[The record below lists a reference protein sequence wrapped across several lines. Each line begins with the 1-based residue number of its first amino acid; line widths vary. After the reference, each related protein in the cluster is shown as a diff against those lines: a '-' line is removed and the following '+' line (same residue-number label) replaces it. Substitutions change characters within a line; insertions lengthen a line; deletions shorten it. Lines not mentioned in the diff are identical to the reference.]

1 MAHVTREF
9 LRKVLAGTAGR
20 TETAQIATH
29 LFSCPACRS
38 AARGVVAE
46 VQADMGLKRPGGSL
60 RILAEVFKLEQEDAL
75 EATLAHAEWSEMRLL
90 TPKAQKDRAAVTR
103 ICKSWAFVSLLLREL
118 WACHTYEA
126 AERLAHL
133 TTICIQG
140 MDPNQYS
147 EHVRIDLH
155 VELWAELANA
165 RRKAAEWTRANQAID
180 RAESLR
186 EKGTLSPWLE
196 AFCLAVGA
204 LIKADQ
210 GFVEEAAAS
219 LERCVKVYERL
230 EDWPAVARTLIQT
243 ANVLQDIYPAE
254 GLLLAKRALPLV
266 PSSDPELAKL
276 ARLLQVE
283 CLIWLNELPEAASL
297 FGGCLQSHETGRM
310 RIRRDFVGARL
321 LHSFGYRKE
330 AERMFR
336 DVVTADL
343 ELSLYK
349 DAFLDLLYVFGM
361 HVREGELHKAR
372 AICEHALTQPELADF
387 SHEQM
392 RTVWTL
398 LLDNAQRLAVA
409 TDLLGEVRKYLGVH
423 WRRPAND
430 TPPFFRALGLTDQD
444 F

>member
-29 LFSCPACRS
+29 LLSCPACRS
-38 AARGVVAE
+38 VARGAVAE
-46 VQADMGLKRPGGSL
+46 IQAEGLKRPGGSL
-60 RILAEVFKLEQEDAL
+60 RILAEIFKLEQEDAL

-90 TPKAQKDRAAVTR
+90 TPKAQKDRAVVTKV
-103 ICKSWAFVSLLLREL
+103 CKSWTFVSILLREL
-118 WACHTYEA
+118 WACRTYEG
-126 AERLAHL
+126 AESLAHL
-133 TTICIQG
+133 TTLCIQG

-147 EHVRIDLH
+147 EHVRIDLQ

-165 RRKAAEWTRANQAID
+165 RRKAAEWTRANQAIE
-180 RAESLR
+180 RAEALR
-186 EKGTLSPWLE
+186 EKGSSSPWLE
-196 AFCLAVGA
+196 AFCLAVSA

-219 LERCVKVYERL
+219 LERCAKIYERL
-230 EDWPAVARTLIQT
+230 EDWPAVARTLIQA
-243 ANVLQDIYPAE
+243 ANVVEDDYPAE
-254 GLLLAKRALPLV
+254 GLLLAKRALPLI
-266 PSSDPELAKL
+266 PSSEPELTKL

-283 CLIWLNELPEAASL
+283 CLICLDELPEAASL
-297 FGGCLQSHETGRM
+297 FGSCLQSHETGRM
-310 RIRRDFVGARL
+310 RIRRDFIGARL

-336 DVVTADL
+336 DVVAADL

-361 HVREGELHKAR
+361 HVREGELQKAR
-372 AICEHALTQPELADF
+372 AICEHALTQPELANF

-398 LLDNAQRLAVA
+398 LLENVQRLVAA
-409 TDLLGEVRKYLGVH
+409 TDLLGEVRKYVAAH
-423 WRRPAND
+423 WRRPASD
-430 TPPFFRALGLTDQD
+430 TPPFFRALGKAKPTG
-444 F
+444 

>member
-9 LRKVLAGTAGR
+9 LRKVLTGTAGR

-38 AARGVVAE
+38 VARGVVVESQSE
-46 VQADMGLKRPGGSL
+46 VRLKRPGGSL
-60 RILAEVFKLEQEDAL
+60 RILAEIFRLEQEDAL

-118 WACHTYEA
+118 WACQSYEG

-133 TTICIQG
+133 TSLCIQG
-140 MDPNQYS
+140 MDPSQYS
-147 EHVRIDLH
+147 EHVRFDLQ

-180 RAESLR
+180 RAEALR
-186 EKGTLSPWLE
+186 EKGSQSPRLE

-210 GFVEEAAAS
+210 GVAEEAAVS
-219 LERCVKVYERL
+219 LEQCVKIYERL
-230 EDWPAVARTLIQT
+230 EDWPAVARTLIQA
-243 ANVLQDIYPAE
+243 ANVVAETHPAE
-254 GLLLAKRALPLV
+254 ALLLSKRALPLV
-266 PSSDPELAKL
+266 PSSDPDLTKL
-276 ARLLQVE
+276 ARLLQVD
-283 CLIWLNELPEAASL
+283 CLICLDELPEAASL
-297 FGGCLQSHETGRM
+297 YSICLQSHETGRI
-310 RIRRDFVGARL
+310 RIRRDYVGALL
-321 LHSFGYRKE
+321 LHAFGYRKE
-330 AERMFR
+330 AERVFR

-349 DAFLDLLYVFGM
+349 DAFLDLLYVFSM
-361 HVREGELHKAR
+361 HVREGELQKAR
-372 AICEHALTQPELADF
+372 AICERALTQPDLAEF

-392 RTVWTL
+392 RAVWML
-398 LLDNAQRLAVA
+398 LRDNVQRLVVA
-409 TDLLGEVRKYLGVH
+409 TDLLGEVRRYLAVH
-423 WRRPAND
+423 WRRPASE
-430 TPPFFRALGLTDQD
+430 TPPLFRTLNKTKAIK
-444 F
+444 